1 MKKGKDWA
9 EPENEGEGVSQM
21 HVSTLLTFKLVNS
34 WKTKQAKGLHYLP
47 LREKLKNLKPVLTW
61 LIQSL
66 SVERYTA
73 EFYLKQYNFQVLEC
87 CDQIVLCQ

>member
-34 WKTKQAKGLHYLP
+34 WKTK
-47 LREKLKNLKPVLTW
+47 
-61 LIQSL
+61 
-66 SVERYTA
+66 
-73 EFYLKQYNFQVLEC
+73 
-87 CDQIVLCQ
+87 